1 MSSAIL
7 AAAARFIAPVIFVV
21 SLILLYR
28 GHNLPGGGFIGG
40 LIAST
45 AILLRDFATVENPP
59 MIPGQVE
66 SPAGGEKKPMPLLLM
81 TAGLALAGCS
91 ALLPVFFGDPFFT
104 GYWLPSFSLPLL
116 GKVHLGTPLVFDV
129 GVYLAVIGF
138 VVHSARSLMDDSEP
152 DEEKEGAWN

>member
-1 MSSAIL
+1 MNSAIL

-45 AILLRDFATVENPP
+45 AVLLRDFATGVELPT
-59 MIPGQVE
+59 MPGRMPVP
-66 SPAGGEKKPMPLLLM
+66 SRTEKRPTAVLLM
-81 TAGLALAGCS
+81 TAGLALAGAS
-91 ALLPVFFGDPFFT
+91 ALAPVFFGDPFFT

-116 GKVHLGTPLVFDV
+116 GKMHLGTPLVFDA

-138 VVHSARSLMDDSEP
+138 VVHSARSLMDESAPED
-152 DEEKEGAWN
+152 EKEGAWS